1 MKPSRIAA
9 AVALCFSLQGIACA
23 NNAPISRVTLYSGI
37 ASVERSAQVSPGMRE
52 LEITGLPAN
61 FDAQTL
67 RIQASPG
74 VQVGQVVTRDV
85 GQADAVSPR
94 EAELEAKLQ
103 ALEDSRD
110 LLNVEIESSVL
121 VKNYLSKLNGGEGV
135 PSQVDGKSL
144 AAAVDT
150 IKRGGREALAQIQR
164 TQVQLREIDKKI
176 KTVQRELEK
185 SAQRGTRPAQY
196 HYCCRCAAGRQRPSV
211 LPGEPRGLEACLPRF
226 LELHHVH
233 H

>member
-1 MKPSRIAA
+1 
-9 AVALCFSLQGIACA
+9 
-23 NNAPISRVTLYSGI
+23 
-37 ASVERSAQVSPGMRE
+37 MRE

-176 KTVQRELEK
+176 KTVQRELK
-185 SAQRGTRPAQY
+185 K
-196 HYCCRCAAGRQRPSV
+196 CAAGHATSAVSLLLSLRSRPAASKC
-211 LPGEPRGLEACLPRF
+211 PTR
-226 LELHHVH
+226 
-233 H
+233 